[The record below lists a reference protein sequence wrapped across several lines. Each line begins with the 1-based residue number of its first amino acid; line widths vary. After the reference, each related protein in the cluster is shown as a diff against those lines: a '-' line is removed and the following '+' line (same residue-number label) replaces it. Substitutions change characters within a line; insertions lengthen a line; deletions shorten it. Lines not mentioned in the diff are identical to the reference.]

1 MAKQSL
7 NIGTTPNDGTGDSLR
22 FGASKLNAM
31 VDELYAALGNGT
43 ALQIDVDDVTSGK
56 ILRSNGQKY
65 IPSVLSYS
73 ELTNLPAIPQA
84 QVASD
89 WNATSGIAA
98 ILNKPSLAGVA
109 TSGNA
114 SDLNWAVYNDLPNL
128 PTASTKNGMVAKVT
142 STGRLYYSH
151 NSAWKRIAD
160 YDELSQQLVGLSS
173 RTTVS
178 TTTVQLGD
186 GAAGY
191 AEVTGFKSYSLLKV
205 QTNVAAWVTL
215 YTDANS
221 RASDYTRLEDE
232 DPLNGS
238 GVVAEVITSGAQT
251 QLMTPAVFGFNNDST
266 PGSNIYLKVVNKSG
280 SSNTITVTLTLLQ
293 LEA

>member
-31 VDELYAALGNGT
+31 VDELYAGLGNGT
-43 ALQIDVDDVTSGK
+43 ALQIEIDDITSGK
-56 ILRSNGQKY
+56 ILKSNGQKY
-65 IPSVLSYS
+65 IPSVLSYN
-73 ELTNLPAIPQA
+73 ELTNLPSIPQA

-89 WNATSGIAA
+89 WNATTGIAA

-109 TSGNA
+109 TSGN
-114 SDLNWAVYNDLPNL
+114 SNDLNWAVYNDLPNL
-128 PTASTKNGMVAKVT
+128 PTASTKNGMIAKVT

-186 GAAGY
+186 GASGY

-215 YTDANS
+215 YTDSNS
-221 RASDYTRLEDE
+221 RASDYTRSEDE

-238 GVVAEVITSGAQT
+238 GVIAEVITSGAQT